1 MNLIGGRRAWTVD
14 TNLTGLYKQI
24 LGYFREPVHTHSR
37 FALTIFFFLSLVV
50 APRLAKAQ
58 TFTLSSAPGGI
69 TLTPAGSNYAGSFGT
84 LNALGIGTPAAGV
97 TVIPVG
103 GGALYRTTYQ
113 LAVTGLVGTHK
124 AGVTGYASTNFA
136 HPTALIMESCP
147 STSACNTSG
156 VFSAMSTSSA
166 TPTTVVAAPGIPN
179 STVTAGLAIFV
190 PDNNGASAFA
200 GTDSAVITLNMTDLT
215 NNKPIGTVTISLNSP
230 SETLQTSVQLT
241 LATAPGGVTIAA
253 ASDYSLS
260 FSNVNGLGI
269 GPLAGLTTTSVS
281 GGIVYATPY
290 LLQPAFSNFSSTTST
305 LSVYVSSNF
314 AHSAI
319 LQADDATASGGPFSA
334 ISTSAG
340 SPTQITTSAASRS
353 SVTRYLGLFVSN
365 INGPTAIT
373 GADTATLT
381 FTLTVP

>member
-1 MNLIGGRRAWTVD
+1 MKLIGGRRTWTVD
-14 TNLTGLYKQI
+14 ANLTGLYEQI
-24 LGYFREPVHTHSR
+24 LGYFRDGVHKHSR
-37 FALTIFFFLSLVV
+37 FALTIFFFVTLAV
-50 APRLAKAQ
+50 APRPAKAQ
-58 TFTLSSAPGGI
+58 TFTLGSAPGGI

-84 LNALGIGTPAAGV
+84 LNALGIGTPSSGV
-97 TVIPVG
+97 TVIPLAN
-103 GGALYRTTYQ
+103 GALYLTTYR
-113 LAVTGLVGTHK
+113 LTASGLPGPHT
-124 AGVTGYASTNFA
+124 AGVTGYVSTNFA
-136 HPTALIMESCP
+136 HPTALIIESCP

-156 VFSAMSTSSA
+156 AFSVMSTSSA
-166 TPTTVVAAPGIPN
+166 APTSVIAAPGIPN

-215 NNKPIGTVTISLNSP
+215 NNKPIGTLTISLNSP

-269 GPLAGLTTTSVS
+269 GPLAGLTTSSVG
-281 GGIVYATPY
+281 GGIVYSTPY
-290 LLQPAFSNFSSTTST
+290 LLQPAFSNFNSTTST

-314 AHSAI
+314 AHPAI
-319 LQADDATASGGPFSA
+319 LQADDATASGGPFTA

-353 SVTRYLGLFVSN
+353 AVTRYLGLFVSN
-365 INGPTAIT
+365 INGPSAFT